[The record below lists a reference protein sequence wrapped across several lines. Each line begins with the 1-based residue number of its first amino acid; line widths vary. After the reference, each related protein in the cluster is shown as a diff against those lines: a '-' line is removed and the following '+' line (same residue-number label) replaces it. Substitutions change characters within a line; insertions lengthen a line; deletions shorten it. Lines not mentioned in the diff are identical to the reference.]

1 MWQLAIQEQRTGG
14 TRTTKAAGFP
24 QTRKPTRTHGRESIE
39 LFHGTIYSGAAMIDA
54 PKAVQIAQQQAVL
67 MLGQPH
73 TNLEEIERE
82 SHNGREVWDITL
94 SFPRKLEQLAPMAR
108 LAADALQY
116 KRFLID
122 IETGELVAIKIR
134 ELASR

>member
-1 MWQLAIQEQRTGG
+1 
-14 TRTTKAAGFP
+14 
-24 QTRKPTRTHGRESIE
+24 
-39 LFHGTIYSGAAMIDA
+39 
-54 PKAVQIAQQQAVL
+54 
-67 MLGQPH
+67 
-73 TNLEEIERE
+73 
-82 SHNGREVWDITL
+82 
-94 SFPRKLEQLAPMAR
+94 MAR

>member
-1 MWQLAIQEQRTGG
+1 
-14 TRTTKAAGFP
+14 
-24 QTRKPTRTHGRESIE
+24 
-39 LFHGTIYSGAAMIDA
+39 MIDA
-54 PKAVQIAQQQAVL
+54 RSAVETAQRQAL
-67 MLGQPH
+67 AMLGQPH

-82 SHNGREVWDITL
+82 SHNGREVWSITL
-94 SFPRKLEQLAPMAR
+94 SFPRNLDQFGPMTR
-108 LAADALQY
+108 LTADPLQY